1 MSTVEK
7 HEFQAEVQQI
17 LHLMIHSLYTNKEIF
32 LRELVSNASDA
43 IDKLRFLSLTDT
55 SLMEDV
61 GEPMI
66 EVLVDEDQKSI
77 TIKDNG
83 IGMSYNEVVENIGTI
98 ARSGTKEFVN
108 ALSGEQ
114 ANDAQLIGQ
123 FGVGFYSA
131 FLVARKVVLTTRKAG
146 SDHAKGVRWV
156 SEGTGAYTIE
166 EMNRAEPGTTITLF
180 LTQDEADFAS
190 GWRLR
195 SIISKYSDHISIP
208 ICMVKEAMGGDEDD
222 KEKSDEIEYETVNKG
237 SALWTRPRNEITEE
251 EYNNFYTTL
260 SYDSEAPLLTL
271 HNRVEGN
278 LEYTTLFYLPT
289 KAPFDLWDRERRHGI
304 NLYVRR
310 VFIMDDSEHLMPPYL
325 RFVRGVVDAQDLPLN
340 VSREYL
346 QKNREIDKISRGS
359 VKKILGEL
367 KKLAK
372 KEPEKYLDFWNQ
384 FGKVIKE
391 GIVDDYENKNAIA
404 GLLRFSTTSEDDQK
418 VSLDEYIKRM
428 PMKQKSVYYITAE
441 SHAAAKA
448 SPHLEIF
455 KKKGIEVLLLSDHI
469 DEWLVTH
476 LTEYEEKPLKSVAK
490 GDLDDD
496 EIKADEDSEKA
507 HKKKTEEMKGLTD
520 AMQEKLSAM
529 VKEVRLSQ
537 RLTDSPACLIADEHD
552 MGGNLQRILQAAG
565 QDAPESKPILELN
578 ADHPIISAL
587 NPDSADLEDWAHV
600 LLDQATLSEGAPLK
614 EPAAYVQRVN
624 RLLGAGI

>member
-1 MSTVEK
+1 MSSVEK
-7 HEFQAEVQQI
+7 HDFQAEVQQI

-32 LRELVSNASDA
+32 LRELISNASDA
-43 IDKLRFLSLTDT
+43 NDKLGFLSLTDGA
-55 SLMEDV
+55 LQEDV
-61 GEPMI
+61 GEPVI
-66 EVLVDEDQKSI
+66 DVLFDEEQKSI
-77 TIKDNG
+77 TVKDNG
-83 IGMSYNEVVENIGTI
+83 IGMSHDEVVSNIGTI
-98 ARSGTKEFVN
+98 ARSGTKEF
-108 ALSGEQ
+108 LSAMSSEK
-114 ANDAQLIGQ
+114 NTDTQLIGQ

-146 SDHAKGVRWV
+146 AEHATGVRWV
-156 SEGTGAYTIE
+156 SEGAGEYTIE
-166 EMNRAEPGTTITLF
+166 TIDRPEPGTTITLF
-180 LTQDEADFAS
+180 LNDDESEYANAY
-190 GWRLR
+190 RLR
-195 SIISKYSDHISIP
+195 SVISKYSDHISIP
-208 ICMVKEAMGGDEDD
+208 IRMLKQETPGGEDDGEDD
-222 KEKSDEIEYETVNKG
+222 KEKEAPVIEFEAVNKG

-260 SYDSEAPLLTL
+260 SYDPETPLLTL

-278 LEYTTLFYLPT
+278 LEYTTLFYVPK

-346 QKNREIDKISRGS
+346 QKNRDIDKINRGS

-367 KKLAK
+367 KKLATK
-372 KEPEKYLDFWNQ
+372 DAESYEGFWKE
-384 FGKVIKE
+384 FGKVLKE
-391 GIVDDYENKNAIA
+391 GVVDDLDNKNQIA
-404 GLLRFSTTSEDDQK
+404 SLLRFASTSEDDQK

-428 PMKQKSVYYITAE
+428 PENQKSIYYITAD
-441 SHAAAKA
+441 SHSAAKA

-455 KKKGIEVLLLSDHI
+455 KKNNIEVLLLSDQI

-476 LTEYEEKPLKSVAK
+476 LTEYEEKQIKSVSK
-490 GDLDDD
+490 GSLDED
-496 EIKADEDSEKA
+496 EIKKDDEAEEE
-507 HKKKTEEMKGLTD
+507 HKQKTEELKGLTE
-520 AMQEKLSAM
+520 AIQEKLADR
-529 VKEVRLSQ
+529 VKEVRISQ

-578 ADHPIISAL
+578 AGHSLISSL
-587 NPDSADLEDWAHV
+587 SPESANLEDWSHV
-600 LLDQATLSEGAPLK
+600 LFDQATLSEG
-614 EPAAYVQRVN
+614 
-624 RLLGAGI
+624 